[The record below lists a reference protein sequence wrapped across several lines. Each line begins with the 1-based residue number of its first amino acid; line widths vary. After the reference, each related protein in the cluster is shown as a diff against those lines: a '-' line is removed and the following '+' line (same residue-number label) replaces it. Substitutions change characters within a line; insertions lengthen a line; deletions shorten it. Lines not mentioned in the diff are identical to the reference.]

1 MNVDLVA
8 LVQQIAKEKGLPIEE
23 VLSAMCDGVRLA
35 YEKQF
40 MRDLG
45 KQQRKWM
52 RPRIAA
58 VLDLDARI
66 LKLALEKTV
75 VEQPTNPHLEIS
87 VEEARKIN
95 PDAKVGDRV
104 RVDLPLHEF
113 TRSAMQLARQRM
125 LERIRELEQQ
135 RVYAIYKDKVGTVI
149 TGQVI
154 RKDAAGNIY
163 LAIDKGEALL
173 PKREQVP
180 TENLQKGEQVRV
192 YLYEVREPTGSTEPI
207 VLVSRTHKELLRK
220 LLELHVPEIA
230 KGEVEIKA
238 LVRDPGYRSKVAV
251 VAKDPTIDAAGAC
264 IGQQGKRINAIMQEL
279 RNERVDIIPWSEDE
293 ADFLIRSLNPAR
305 VEAIIMNFDE
315 RTATAIVSEDQLS
328 LAIGRQGRNVS
339 LAARLTGWR
348 IDIRTPERLGRVIPP
363 EEPKSPEPAAPQET
377 TAELAPEAIAPSE
390 EMAEAV
396 TVQTASEAQ
405 LQSTEGASSEGMGDE
420 AGQEAPQGAN

>member
-45 KQQRKWM
+45 KQQRKRM

-192 YLYEVREPTGSTEPI
+192 YIYEVREPTGSTEPI

-377 TAELAPEAIAPSE
+377 TAELAPEASAPSE
-390 EMAEAV
+390 GTAEAV

-405 LQSTEGASSEGMGDE
+405 LQSSEGASSEGMGDE

>member
-1 MNVDLVA
+1 

-45 KQQRKWM
+45 KQQRKRM

-192 YLYEVREPTGSTEPI
+192 YIYEVREPTGSTEPI

-390 EMAEAV
+390 GTAEAV

>member
-45 KQQRKWM
+45 KQQRKRM

-192 YLYEVREPTGSTEPI
+192 YIYEVREPTGSTEPI

-363 EEPKSPEPAAPQET
+363 EEPKSPKPAAPQET

-390 EMAEAV
+390 ETAEAV

-405 LQSTEGASSEGMGDE
+405 PQSTEGASSEGMGDE

>member
-8 LVQQIAKEKGLPIEE
+8 LVQQIAKDKGLPIEE
-23 VLSAMCDGVRLA
+23 VLAAMCDGIRLA

-40 MRDLG
+40 MRDMSRH
-45 KQQRKWM
+45 QRKRM

-58 VLDLDARI
+58 VLDLDARV

-75 VEQPTNPHLEIS
+75 VEKPTNPHLEIS
-87 VEEARKIN
+87 LEEARQIN
-95 PDAKVGDRV
+95 PDAQIGDRV

-125 LERIRELEQQ
+125 LERIRELEQ
-135 RVYAIYKDKVGTVI
+135 RRIYALYKDKVGTVI
-149 TGQVI
+149 TGQVL
-154 RKDAAGNIY
+154 RKDAMGNIY
-163 LAIDKGEALL
+163 LAIEGGEALL

-192 YLYEVREPTGSTEPI
+192 YLYELREPTGSTEPI

-251 VAKDPTIDAAGAC
+251 AAKDPTIDAAGAC

-279 RNERVDIIPWSEDE
+279 RNERVDIIPWTDDE
-293 ADFLIRSLNPAR
+293 VDFLIRSLNPAKAE
-305 VEAIIMNFDE
+305 VVIMNFDE
-315 RTATAIVSEDQLS
+315 RTATVIVSEDQLS

-348 IDIRTPERLGRVIPP
+348 IDIRTPERLGRIIPP
-363 EEPKSPEPAAPQET
+363 ETPST
-377 TAELAPEAIAPSE
+377 APSAAQE
-390 EMAEAV
+390 VAKGAVGSEANALPVSAAEAMALSS
-396 TVQTASEAQ
+396 TDDLSQGTGATPSEA
-405 LQSTEGASSEGMGDE
+405 TEDA
-420 AGQEAPQGAN
+420 AGQTAPQGTN

>member
-1 MNVDLVA
+1 
-8 LVQQIAKEKGLPIEE
+8 
-23 VLSAMCDGVRLA
+23 
-35 YEKQF
+35 
-40 MRDLG
+40 
-45 KQQRKWM
+45 
-52 RPRIAA
+52 
-58 VLDLDARI
+58 
-66 LKLALEKTV
+66 
-75 VEQPTNPHLEIS
+75 
-87 VEEARKIN
+87 
-95 PDAKVGDRV
+95 
-104 RVDLPLHEF
+104 
-113 TRSAMQLARQRM
+113 MQLARQRM

-192 YLYEVREPTGSTEPI
+192 YIYEVREPTGSTEPI

-390 EMAEAV
+390 ETAEAV

>member
-45 KQQRKWM
+45 KQQRKRM

-192 YLYEVREPTGSTEPI
+192 YIYEVREPTGSTEPI

-348 IDIRTPERLGRVIPP
+348 IDIRTPERLGRIIPP

-390 EMAEAV
+390 GTAEAV

>member
-1 MNVDLVA
+1 

-45 KQQRKWM
+45 KQQRKRM

-192 YLYEVREPTGSTEPI
+192 YIYEVREPTGSTEPI

-390 EMAEAV
+390 ETAEAV

>member
-45 KQQRKWM
+45 KQQRKRM

-192 YLYEVREPTGSTEPI
+192 YIYEVREPTGSTEPI

-390 EMAEAV
+390 
-396 TVQTASEAQ
+396 
-405 LQSTEGASSEGMGDE
+405 GDGRSGDCPNCFGS
-420 AGQEAPQGAN
+420 ATSKHRRSIIGRDRG

>member
-1 MNVDLVA
+1 

-45 KQQRKWM
+45 KQQRKRM

-192 YLYEVREPTGSTEPI
+192 YIYEVREPTGSTEPI

-251 VAKDPTIDAAGAC
+251 IAKDPTIDAAGAC

-390 EMAEAV
+390 ETAEAV

>member
-45 KQQRKWM
+45 KQQRKRM

-135 RVYAIYKDKVGTVI
+135 RVYTIYKDKVGTVI

-192 YLYEVREPTGSTEPI
+192 YIYEVREPTGSTEPI

-390 EMAEAV
+390 ETAEAV

>member
-45 KQQRKWM
+45 KQQRKRM

-192 YLYEVREPTGSTEPI
+192 YIYEVREPTGSTEPI

-348 IDIRTPERLGRVIPP
+348 IDIRTPERLGRIIPP

-390 EMAEAV
+390 ETAEAV

>member
-45 KQQRKWM
+45 KQQRKRM

-192 YLYEVREPTGSTEPI
+192 YIYEVREPTGSTEPI

-390 EMAEAV
+390 GTAEAV

>member
-45 KQQRKWM
+45 KQQRKRM

-192 YLYEVREPTGSTEPI
+192 YIYEVREPTGSTEPI

-348 IDIRTPERLGRVIPP
+348 IDIRTPERLGRIIPP

-390 EMAEAV
+390 EMAKAV

>member
-45 KQQRKWM
+45 KQQRKRM

-192 YLYEVREPTGSTEPI
+192 YIYEVREPTGSTEPI

-230 KGEVEIKA
+230 KGDVEIKA

-390 EMAEAV
+390 GTAEAV

-420 AGQEAPQGAN
+420 AGQEASQGAN

>member
-23 VLSAMCDGVRLA
+23 VLSAMCDGIRLA

-40 MRDLG
+40 MRDMG
-45 KQQRKWM
+45 RQQRKRM

-58 VLDLDARI
+58 ILDLDARV

-87 VEEARKIN
+87 LEEARQIN

-113 TRSAMQLARQRM
+113 TRSAMQLARQRL

-135 RVYAIYKDKVGTVI
+135 RVYALYKDKVGTVI
-149 TGQVI
+149 TGQVV
-154 RKDAAGNIY
+154 RKDAVGNIY

-192 YLYEVREPTGSTEPI
+192 YIYEVREPTGSTEPI

-230 KGEVEIKA
+230 KGEVEIKG

-251 VAKDPTIDAAGAC
+251 AAKDPTIDAAGAC

-293 ADFLIRSLNPAR
+293 VDFLTRSLSPAR
-305 VEAIIMNFDE
+305 AEIVIMNFDE
-315 RTATAIVSEDQLS
+315 RTATVIVSEDQLS

-348 IDIRTPERLGRVIPP
+348 IDIRTPERLGRIVSP
-363 EEPKSPEPAAPQET
+363 EEQRSPATAPV
-377 TAELAPEAIAPSE
+377 SE
-390 EMAEAV
+390 GEAV
-396 TVQTASEAQ
+396 ALHAAADPQTQTGERAAAEETDDEGEQ
-405 LQSTEGASSEGMGDE
+405 GAS
-420 AGQEAPQGAN
+420 

>member
-45 KQQRKWM
+45 KQQRKRM

-192 YLYEVREPTGSTEPI
+192 YIYEVREPTGSTEPI

-390 EMAEAV
+390 ETAEAV

-420 AGQEAPQGAN
+420 AGQEALQGAN

>member
-45 KQQRKWM
+45 KQQRKRM

-192 YLYEVREPTGSTEPI
+192 YIYEVREPTGSTEPI

-390 EMAEAV
+390 GTAEAV

-405 LQSTEGASSEGMGDE
+405 PQSTEGASSEGMGDE

>member
-192 YLYEVREPTGSTEPI
+192 YIYEVREPTGSTEPI

>member
-45 KQQRKWM
+45 KQQRKRM

-192 YLYEVREPTGSTEPI
+192 YIYEVREPTGSTEPI

-377 TAELAPEAIAPSE
+377 TAELAPEAVAPSE
-390 EMAEAV
+390 ETAEAV

>member
-45 KQQRKWM
+45 KQQRKRM

-192 YLYEVREPTGSTEPI
+192 YIYEVREPTGSTEPI

-390 EMAEAV
+390 ETAEAV

>member
-45 KQQRKWM
+45 KQQRKRM

-192 YLYEVREPTGSTEPI
+192 YIHEVREPTGSTEPI

-348 IDIRTPERLGRVIPP
+348 IDIRTPERLGRIIPP

-390 EMAEAV
+390 ETAEAV